1 MTLVAS
7 EFAPPGRPRAVLFD
21 WDNTLVDSWP
31 IIHQALHEMFTA
43 MGHTPWTLE
52 ESKARVRLS
61 LRDSFPALFGTRWE
75 EARRLYM
82 AAFQAIHLERLAALA
97 GVVELLDHL
106 SETGC
111 YLAVVSNKT
120 GPVLRREAAHLGWTR
135 YFARLV
141 GAAHAAADKPD
152 PAPIRLALEG
162 SGIAA
167 GPEVWYVGDTAVDI
181 ECALNAGC
189 VPVLLGPAKPG
200 DAEFSR
206 HRPRVAFDDC
216 SGLFLHIRTL

>member
-1 MTLVAS
+1 MPAS
-7 EFAPPGRPRAVLFD
+7 SVPAGRPRAVLFD
-21 WDNTLVDSWP
+21 WDNTLVDSWST
-31 IIHQALHEMFTA
+31 IHEALVQTLTA
-43 MGHTPWTLE
+43 MGHAPWTLA

-61 LRDSFPALFGTRWE
+61 LRDSFPAQFGARWE
-75 EARRLYM
+75 EARRIYM
-82 AAFQAIHLERLAALA
+82 DAFQAIHLQRLTALS

-106 SETGC
+106 AAAGY

-120 GPVLRREAAHLGWTR
+120 GPVLRREAGHLGWTR

-141 GAAHAAADKPD
+141 GATDAAADKPD
-152 PAPIRLALEG
+152 PAPIHLALAG

-189 VPVLLGPAKPG
+189 VPVLLGPAKPE

-206 HRPRVAFDDC
+206 HPPTVSFDDC
-216 SGLFLHIRTL
+216 SALFLHVRTL